1 MINGLGNCKVY
12 LACGATDLRKSIDG
26 LSLIVSE
33 SFNLDLFSAALF
45 VFCNRNRTKIKI
57 LHWESNGL
65 WLYYKRLEKG
75 TFAWPKEDD
84 DSVKEITARELRW
97 LLDGIPIEQKSR
109 FKELKYCVVS

>member
-1 MINGLGNCKVY
+1 MINGLRNYKVY
-12 LACGATDLRKSIDG
+12 LACGATDLRKFIDG

-57 LHWESNGL
+57 LHWESNGF

-84 DSVKEITARELRW
+84 DSIKEITTRELRW